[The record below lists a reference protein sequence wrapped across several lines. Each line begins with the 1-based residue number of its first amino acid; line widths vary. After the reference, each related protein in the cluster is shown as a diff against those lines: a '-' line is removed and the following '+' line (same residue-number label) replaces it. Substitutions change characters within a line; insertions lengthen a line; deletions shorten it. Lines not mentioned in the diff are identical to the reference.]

1 MTTRTTVGP
10 AWPRMKSDALTNEVA
25 GGESAH
31 VIRVLEHEPELA
43 GGLSGEDLE
52 LARRYLV
59 APTELLEPG
68 EWSSPWPGEDD
79 PHGQIGLLL
88 LDGLVMRAQRVG
100 SVAPAELLGSGDI
113 LRPWQLGDEGSS
125 FESEPRWLVLQPTR
139 VAVLDRR
146 FTRIAGRWP
155 EVVSALMDRSVQR
168 ARLLAFQMGIG
179 HLRRVDARLLLLF
192 WRLSDRWGR
201 VTRDGVV
208 LPLALT
214 HGWLASLVG
223 AQRPSVTTA
232 LGTLTSAGRVERLDD
247 GSWLLRGGPPN
258 LSEPLFAASVSAPGT

>member
-1 MTTRTTVGP
+1 
-10 AWPRMKSDALTNEVA
+10 MKSEALPNEVA
-25 GGESAH
+25 APSPQA
-31 VIRVLEHEPELA
+31 VRVLEYEPELA
-43 GGLSGEDLE
+43 MGLSGEDLE
-52 LARRYLV
+52 LAGRYLV
-59 APTELLEPG
+59 ARTEVLEPG
-68 EWSSPWPGEDD
+68 EWKPPWPGADD
-79 PHGQIGLLL
+79 PYGHLGLLL

-100 SVAPAELLGSGDI
+100 SVVPAELLGSGDI
-113 LRPWQLGDEGSS
+113 VRPSQVGDEGSS
-125 FESEPRWLVLQPTR
+125 LESEPRWMVLQRTQ

-146 FTRIAGRWP
+146 FARIAGRWP
-155 EVVSALMDRSVQR
+155 EVMSALMERGVQR
-168 ARLLAFQMGIG
+168 ARLLSFQMGVG

-208 LPLALT
+208 LPLNLT

-232 LGTLTSAGRVERLDD
+232 LGHLTNAGRLERLED

-258 LSEPLFAASVSAPGT
+258 LAEPLFAASVSAPSS

>member
-1 MTTRTTVGP
+1 MTAFGSATP
-10 AWPRMKSDALTNEVA
+10 HMKSDAFTNEV
-25 GGESAH
+25 GTGDAH
-31 VIRVLEHEPELA
+31 VVRVLEHEPELA

-52 LARRYLV
+52 LAIRYLV
-59 APTELLEPG
+59 ARTELLEPG
-68 EWSSPWPGEDD
+68 KWSSPWPGEDD
-79 PHGQIGLLL
+79 PQGHIGVLL

-100 SVAPAELLGSGDI
+100 SVVPAELLGSGDI
-113 LRPWQLGDEGSS
+113 VRPWQLGDEGSS
-125 FESEPRWLVLQPTR
+125 FDADARWQVLQPTR

-146 FTRIAGRWP
+146 FARIAGRWP
-155 EVVSALMDRSVQR
+155 EVISAIMDRGVQR

-179 HLRRVDARLLLLF
+179 HLRRVDARLLLLL

-201 VTRDGVV
+201 VTPDGVV
-208 LPLALT
+208 LPLVLT
-214 HGWLASLVG
+214 HGWLANLVG

-258 LSEPLFAASVSAPGT
+258 LADPLFAAAVSAPTS